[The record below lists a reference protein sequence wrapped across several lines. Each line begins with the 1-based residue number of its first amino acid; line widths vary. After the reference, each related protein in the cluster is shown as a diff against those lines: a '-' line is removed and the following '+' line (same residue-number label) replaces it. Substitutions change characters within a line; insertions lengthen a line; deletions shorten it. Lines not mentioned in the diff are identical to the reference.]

1 MDDDPSVWFSD
12 TINPNFV
19 QRYRVRGTLYTGQTR
34 YQSMQVIDTYE
45 FGRCLVLDGKL
56 QSSQRDEFIYHEALV
71 HPALITHSQA
81 STVFIAGGGEGATL
95 REVLAHRSVKKAVM
109 VDIDEEAVDVCRRFL
124 PSLHQGC
131 FDDPRVEL
139 LHLDARKY
147 LAESKQKFD
156 AIVMDITDP
165 VEGGPSSMLYTREFY
180 GIVAERLAPG
190 GVLAV
195 QSGPCNLHDMAVF
208 TAISSTLR
216 EVFPKVFSYTASV
229 PSFGGAWGFMLAA
242 KDVDPL
248 ALSAGEIDNRL
259 SVRVGQELRFYDGTT
274 HQGMF
279 RLPRYLRDAMR
290 EPKSI
295 ITDQSP
301 VFLS

>member
-19 QRYRVRGTLYTGQTR
+19 QRYRVRGTLYTGRTR
-34 YQSMQVIDTYE
+34 YQSMQIIDSCD

-71 HPALITHSQA
+71 HPALITHSQP

-95 REVLAHRSVKKAVM
+95 REVLAHRSVKKTVM
-109 VDIDEEAVDVCRRFL
+109 VDIDQEAVDVCRRFL

-131 FDDPRVEL
+131 FDDSRVEL

-147 LAESKQKFD
+147 LSESKQKFD
-156 AIVMDITDP
+156 AIVIDITDP
-165 VEGGPSSMLYTREFY
+165 VEGGPSWMLYTREFY

-195 QSGPCNLHDMAVF
+195 QSGPANLHDMAVF
-208 TAISSTLR
+208 TAINCTLR
-216 EVFPKVFSYTASV
+216 EVFPKVIPYTASV

-242 KDVDPL
+242 KDPDPL
-248 ALSAGEIDNRL
+248 ALSASEIDHRL
-259 SVRVGQELRFYDGTT
+259 SVRVGKELRFYDGTT

-279 RLPRYLRDAMR
+279 RLPRYLRDAMC
-290 EPKSI
+290 EQKSV

>member
-12 TINPNFV
+12 AINPNFV

-34 YQSMQVIDTYE
+34 YQSMQVIDTCD
-45 FGRCLVLDGKL
+45 FGRCLVLDGRL

-71 HPALITHSQA
+71 HPALISHPGPSR
-81 STVFIAGGGEGATL
+81 VFIAGGAEGATL
-95 REVLAHRSVKKAVM
+95 REVLAHRSVKEAVM

-124 PSLHQGC
+124 PSLHQGS
-131 FDDPRVEL
+131 FDDSRVEL
-139 LHLDARKY
+139 LHMDARKY

-165 VEGGPSSMLYTREFY
+165 VEGGPSWMLYTREFY
-180 GIVAERLAPG
+180 RIVSERLAPG
-190 GVLAV
+190 GIVAV

-208 TAISSTLR
+208 TAINRTLR
-216 EVFPKVFSYTASV
+216 EVFPDVFPYTAVV
-229 PSFGGAWGFMLAA
+229 PSFGGAWGFTLVA
-242 KDVDPL
+242 KTADPL
-248 ALSAGEIDNRL
+248 VLSAGEINHRL
-259 SVRVGQELRFYDGTT
+259 STRVSKELRFYDGMT

-279 RLPRYLRDAMR
+279 RLPRYLRDGMR
-290 EPKSI
+290 ERKAI

>member
-34 YQSMQVIDTYE
+34 YQSMQVIDTCD

-109 VDIDEEAVDVCRRFL
+109 VDIDQEAVDVCRRFL

-131 FDDPRVEL
+131 FDDRRVEL

-216 EVFPKVFSYTASV
+216 EVFPKVFPYTASV

-242 KDVDPL
+242 RDLDPL

-259 SVRVGQELRFYDGTT
+259 SVTVGKALRFYDGTT

>member
-34 YQSMQVIDTYE
+34 YQSMQVIDTYD

-71 HPALITHSQA
+71 HPALITHSQPSA
-81 STVFIAGGGEGATL
+81 VFIAGGGEGATL
-95 REVLAHRSVKKAVM
+95 REVLAHHSVKKAVM
-109 VDIDEEAVDVCRRFL
+109 VDIDQEAVDVCRRFL

-131 FDDPRVEL
+131 FDDSRVEL

-147 LAESKQKFD
+147 LSESKQKFD

-165 VEGGPSSMLYTREFY
+165 VEGGPSWMLYTREFY
-180 GIVAERLAPG
+180 RIVSDRLAPG

-195 QSGPCNLHDMAVF
+195 QSGPANFHDMAVF
-208 TAISSTLR
+208 TAINNTLG
-216 EVFPKVFSYTASV
+216 EVFPKVFPYTAGV

-242 KDVDPL
+242 KDLDPL
-248 ALSAGEIDNRL
+248 ALSASEIDSRL
-259 SVRVGQELRFYDGTT
+259 SIRVGKELLFYDGTT

-279 RLPRYLRDAMR
+279 SLPRYLREAMCER
-290 EPKSI
+290 KVV

>member
-34 YQSMQVIDTYE
+34 YQSMQVIDTHE

-71 HPALITHSQA
+71 HPALITHSQP

-147 LAESKQKFD
+147 LSESEQKFD

-216 EVFPKVFSYTASV
+216 EVFPKVFPYTASV

-242 KDVDPL
+242 KDLDPL
-248 ALSAGEIDNRL
+248 ALSAGEIDSRL

-279 RLPRYLRDAMR
+279 RLPRYLRYAMR
-290 EPKSI
+290 EPKPV

>member
-34 YQSMQVIDTYE
+34 YQSMQVIDTCD

-56 QSSQRDEFIYHEALV
+56 QSSERDEFIYHEALV
-71 HPALITHSQA
+71 HPALITHSQP

-109 VDIDEEAVDVCRRFL
+109 VDIDQEAVDVCRRYL

-131 FDDPRVEL
+131 FDDRRVEL

-216 EVFPKVFSYTASV
+216 DVFPRVFPYTAGV

-242 KDVDPL
+242 KDLDPL
-248 ALSAGEIDNRL
+248 VLSAGEIDNRL
-259 SVRVGQELRFYDGTT
+259 SVRVGKQLQFYDGTI

-290 EPKSI
+290 EPKSV

>member
-34 YQSMQVIDTYE
+34 YQSMQVIDTHD

-71 HPALITHSQA
+71 HPALITHSQP

-95 REVLAHRSVKKAVM
+95 REVLAHRFVNKAVM
-109 VDIDEEAVDVCRRFL
+109 VDIDQEAVDVCRRFL

-131 FDDPRVEL
+131 FDDKRVEL
-139 LHLDARKY
+139 LHLDAREY
-147 LAESKQKFD
+147 LSESKQKFD

-165 VEGGPSSMLYTREFY
+165 VEGGPSSMLYTCEFY
-180 GIVAERLAPG
+180 GIVAKRLAPG

-208 TAISSTLR
+208 TAISCTLR
-216 EVFPKVFSYTASV
+216 EVFPKVFPYTACV

-242 KDVDPL
+242 NDLDPL
-248 ALSAGEIDNRL
+248 ALSAGEIDSRL
-259 SVRVGQELRFYDGTT
+259 SLRVGKELRFYDGAT
-274 HQGMF
+274 HHGMF

-290 EPKSI
+290 EPRSV

>member
-1 MDDDPSVWFSD
+1 MDDDPSIWFSD
-12 TINPNFV
+12 TITPNFV

-34 YQSMQVIDTYE
+34 YQSVQVIDTHD

-71 HPALITHSQA
+71 HPALITHSQP

-109 VDIDEEAVDVCRRFL
+109 VDIDQEAVDVCRRFL

-131 FDDPRVEL
+131 FDDSRVEL

-147 LAESKQKFD
+147 LSESKQKFD
-156 AIVMDITDP
+156 VIVVDITDP
-165 VEGGPSSMLYTREFY
+165 VEGGPSWMLYTREFY
-180 GIVAERLAPG
+180 GIVSERLAPG
-190 GVLAV
+190 GVLSV
-195 QSGPCNLHDMAVF
+195 QSGPANLHDMSVF
-208 TAISSTLR
+208 TAINGTLC
-216 EVFPKVFSYTASV
+216 EVFPKVFPYIAAV

-248 ALSAGEIDNRL
+248 ALSVRDIDGRL
-259 SVRVGQELRFYDGTT
+259 SDGVDKELRFYDGTT
-274 HQGMF
+274 HQAMF
-279 RLPRYLRDAMR
+279 HLPRYLRDGMR
-290 EPKSI
+290 QRKPV
-295 ITDQSP
+295 ITDGSP
-301 VFLS
+301 VYLS

>member
-1 MDDDPSVWFSD
+1 MDDDLSVWFSD

-34 YQSMQVIDTYE
+34 YQSMQVIDTHE

-71 HPALITHSQA
+71 HPALIAHSQP

-109 VDIDEEAVDVCRRFL
+109 VDIDQEAVDVCRRFL

-131 FDDPRVEL
+131 FDDRRVEL

-147 LAESKQKFD
+147 LSESEQKFD

-216 EVFPKVFSYTASV
+216 EVFPKVFPYTASV

-259 SVRVGQELRFYDGTT
+259 SVRVGKELRFYDGTT

-290 EPKSI
+290 EPKSV

>member
-1 MDDDPSVWFSD
+1 ME
-12 TINPNFV
+12 
-19 QRYRVRGTLYTGQTR
+19 
-34 YQSMQVIDTYE
+34 VIDTCD

-71 HPALITHSQA
+71 HPALMTHSQP

-109 VDIDEEAVDVCRRFL
+109 VDIDQEAVDVCRRFL

-131 FDDPRVEL
+131 FDDGRVEL

-147 LAESKQKFD
+147 LSESRQKFD
-156 AIVMDITDP
+156 VIVMDITDP
-165 VEGGPSSMLYTREFY
+165 VEGGPSYLLYTREFY
-180 GIVAERLAPG
+180 GIVADRLAPG
-190 GVLAV
+190 GLLAV
-195 QSGPCNLHDMAVF
+195 QSGPANLHDMVVF
-208 TAISSTLR
+208 TAINNTLR
-216 EVFPKVFSYTASV
+216 EVFPRVFPYIASV
-229 PSFGGAWGFMLAA
+229 PSFGGVWGFTLAG
-242 KDVDPL
+242 KDLDPL
-248 ALSAGEIDNRL
+248 ALSAGEIDHRL
-259 SVRVGQELRFYDGTT
+259 SARVGKELQFYDGTT

-290 EPKSI
+290 EGKSV

>member
-1 MDDDPSVWFSD
+1 
-12 TINPNFV
+12 
-19 QRYRVRGTLYTGQTR
+19 
-34 YQSMQVIDTYE
+34 MQVIDTYE

-71 HPALITHSQA
+71 HPALITHSQP

-147 LAESKQKFD
+147 LSESEQKFD

-216 EVFPKVFSYTASV
+216 EVFPKVFPYTASV

>member
-34 YQSMQVIDTYE
+34 YQSMEVIDTCD

-56 QSSQRDEFIYHEALV
+56 QCSQRDEFVYHEALV
-71 HPALITHSQA
+71 HPALTAHSQP

-95 REVLAHRSVKKAVM
+95 REVLAHRLVKKAVM
-109 VDIDEEAVDVCRRFL
+109 VDIDQEAVDVCRRYL

-131 FDDPRVEL
+131 FDDRRVEL

-147 LAESKQKFD
+147 LSESRQKFD

-165 VEGGPSSMLYTREFY
+165 VEGGPSYLLYTREFY
-180 GIVAERLAPG
+180 GIVADRLAPG
-190 GVLAV
+190 GLLAV
-195 QSGPCNLHDMAVF
+195 QSGPANLHDTAVF
-208 TAISSTLR
+208 TAINNTLR
-216 EVFPKVFSYTASV
+216 EVFPKVFPYIASV
-229 PSFGGAWGFMLAA
+229 PSFGGAWGFTLAG
-242 KDVDPL
+242 KDLDPL
-248 ALSAGEIDNRL
+248 ALSAVEIDHRL
-259 SVRVGQELRFYDGTT
+259 SARVGKELQFYDGTT

-279 RLPRYLRDAMR
+279 CLPRYLRDAMR
-290 EPKSI
+290 EGESV
-295 ITDQSP
+295 ITDQCP

>member
-34 YQSMQVIDTYE
+34 YQSMQVIDTHE

-71 HPALITHSQA
+71 HPALITHSQP

-109 VDIDEEAVDVCRRFL
+109 VDIDQEAVDVCRRFL

-147 LAESKQKFD
+147 LSESEQKFD
-156 AIVMDITDP
+156 VIVMDITDP

-216 EVFPKVFSYTASV
+216 EVFPKVFPYTASV

-290 EPKSI
+290 EPKSV

>member
-12 TINPNFV
+12 AINPNFV
-19 QRYRVRGTLYTGQTR
+19 QQYRVRGTLYTGQTR
-34 YQSMQVIDTYE
+34 YQSMQVIDTCD

-71 HPALITHSQA
+71 HPALISHHGPS
-81 STVFIAGGGEGATL
+81 SVFIAGGGEGATL
-95 REVLAHRSVKKAVM
+95 REVLAHRSVKGVVM
-109 VDIDEEAVDVCRRFL
+109 VDIDEEAVDVCRQFL
-124 PSLHQGC
+124 PSLHQGS
-131 FDDPRVEL
+131 FDDRRVEL

-147 LAESKQKFD
+147 LCESRQEFD

-165 VEGGPSSMLYTREFY
+165 VEGGPSWMLYTREFY
-180 GIVAERLAPG
+180 RIAAERLAPG
-190 GVLAV
+190 GVLCV

-208 TAISSTLR
+208 TAINCTLR
-216 EVFPKVFSYTASV
+216 EVFPEVSAYAAVV
-229 PSFGGAWGFMLAA
+229 PSFGGAWGFTLAA
-242 KDVDPL
+242 KGLDPL
-248 ALSAGEIDNRL
+248 ALSAGEINHRL
-259 SVRVGQELRFYDGTT
+259 STRVSRELGFYDGLT

-279 RLPRYLRDAMR
+279 CLPRYLRDAMR
-290 EPKSI
+290 GRKSI

>member
-1 MDDDPSVWFSD
+1 
-12 TINPNFV
+12 
-19 QRYRVRGTLYTGQTR
+19 
-34 YQSMQVIDTYE
+34 MQVIDTYE

-109 VDIDEEAVDVCRRFL
+109 VDIDQEAVDVCRRFL

-131 FDDPRVEL
+131 FDDRRVEL

-216 EVFPKVFSYTASV
+216 EVFPKVFPYTASV

-259 SVRVGQELRFYDGTT
+259 SVTVGQELRFYDGTT

-279 RLPRYLRDAMR
+279 RLPRYLRYAMR
-290 EPKSI
+290 EPKSV

>member
-34 YQSMQVIDTYE
+34 YQSMQVIDTHE

-71 HPALITHSQA
+71 HPALITHSQP

-131 FDDPRVEL
+131 FDDRRVEL

-147 LAESKQKFD
+147 LSESEQKFD

-216 EVFPKVFSYTASV
+216 EVFPKVFPYTASV

-242 KDVDPL
+242 KDLDPL

-259 SVRVGQELRFYDGTT
+259 SVRVDQELRFYDGTT

-279 RLPRYLRDAMR
+279 CLPRYLRDGMCER
-290 EPKSI
+290 KYV

-301 VFLS
+301 VFHS